1 MMHSTVQNAAAVLLG
16 VLGLSYLVRHRHWA
30 EWHSVVC
37 DRGST
42 ALLPVS
48 LCLLATGT
56 LIVSCH
62 NVWTG
67 TPALLTSLGWSLVL
81 KAGVALVFPEMA
93 LRGMARVTPGHSR
106 LLWLPGS
113 IMLAIG
119 LLLAWSLYTR
129 ETSPLP

>member
-1 MMHSTVQNAAAVLLG
+1 MVSACRSG
-16 VLGLSYLVRHRHWA
+16 VWVKTFYSF
-30 EWHSVVC
+30 
-37 DRGST
+37 D
-42 ALLPVS
+42 
-48 LCLLATGT
+48 
-56 LIVSCH
+56 IVIH

-67 TPALLTSLGWSLVL
+67 IPALLTSLGWSLVL
-81 KAGVALVFPEMA
+81 KAGVALVFPEIA
-93 LRGMARVTPGHSR
+93 LRGMARVTPGHSG